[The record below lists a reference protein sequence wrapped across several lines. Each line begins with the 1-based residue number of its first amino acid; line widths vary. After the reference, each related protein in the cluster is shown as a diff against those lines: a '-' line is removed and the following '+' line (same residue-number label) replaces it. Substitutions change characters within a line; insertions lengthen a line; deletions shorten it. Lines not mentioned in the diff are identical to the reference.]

1 MEVHIVQK
9 KNEAI
14 PTCITNL
21 KALKALNIINFEQH
35 NPIILESFNS
45 FIECLKK
52 FSIFFLEDFLIPG
65 LKDINLLS

>member
-21 KALKALNIINFEQH
+21 KALKALYIINFEQS
-35 NPIILESFNS
+35 NPIIIESIKS
-45 FIECLKK
+45 FIECFKK
-52 FSIFFLEDFLIPG
+52 FNEFYYY
-65 LKDINLLS
+65 